1 MVPGEFASKVI
12 LRQHG
17 ALGDPGRDDAG
28 HAVGCQ
34 RVVQLLQARVVRVV
48 LAALRQAPACMRQS
62 VDLEILVR
70 PGDIGVRS
78 VACAGLDAGEQS
90 EDQDKHGRSGGHHA
104 DRDAEAGVGLLE
116 MRAGASDR
124 SAGGVR
130 GGIIGGE
137 ILPCGGRVGRSPAA
151 LGQNGQN
158 AVNGRLIQRRA
169 VQVAAQKRLKMF
181 G

>member
-1 MVPGEFASKVI
+1 M
-12 LRQHG
+12 
-17 ALGDPGRDDAG
+17 
-28 HAVGCQ
+28 
-34 RVVQLLQARVVRVV
+34 QLLQARVVRVV

-104 DRDAEAGVGLLE
+104 DRDAEAGVGLLQV
-116 MRAGASDR
+116 RAGASDR

-169 VQVAAQKRLKMF
+169 VQIAAQKRLKML